1 MTRVFWWV
9 SLMSAPLFVT
19 FEIINAMDRS
29 DPKIDGIVA
38 EFLNLCSEILQG
50 REEIDEFLMASCRH
64 YIELCHRGG
73 FCSALP
79 SSPPSPH
86 GFIRTCVWYEVLVS
100 GSDVFV
106 FHSGSTLSSVPIL
119 KGVVRH
125 MCGMRFSQWE

>member
-1 MTRVFWWV
+1 MTRVFWMG

-19 FEIINAMDRS
+19 FEVINAIDRS
-29 DPKIDGIVA
+29 DLKIDGIVA

-50 REEIDEFLMASCRH
+50 REEIDKFLMASCRH

-86 GFIRTCVWYEVLVS
+86 GFIQTYVWYEVLVS

-106 FHSGSTLSSVPIL
+106 FHSGKHIKLRSN
-119 KGVVRH
+119 
-125 MCGMRFSQWE
+125 SQGGGQTHVWYEV